1 MKKNLKNLFS
11 EDVQKILSEE
21 SINAIEKAINDK
33 VELAVEA
40 ALLEQDELYAE
51 KLQQLIKTID
61 QDHTKK
67 MVRIVESV
75 DKDRTAKLVKVIKK
89 YERDQNFEMTN
100 FKKQIVESVGA
111 FIDEFIGESIPKA
124 DFEQAVKNKTAYQVL
139 ENLRKVFAIDLSVMN
154 EAIAAPVMEG
164 KKELDSLRK
173 ENAQLKKISK
183 ILEEQKDS
191 AEKQLFIENR
201 VASYSDA
208 KRKFISNALKDKSL
222 EFVKENFDYTSRLF
236 DKQEKRTRETIK
248 EEALKDRKH
257 QPDFIHEQKIVTEK
271 INKDVEEEDPY
282 VAVMKQSRF

>member
-40 ALLEQDELYAE
+40 ALEGQDEQYAQ

-75 DKDRTAKLVKVIKK
+75 DKDRTSKLVKVIKK
-89 YERDQNFEMTN
+89 YERDQNYEMTK
-100 FKKQIVESVGA
+100 FKKQIVESVGS
-111 FIDEFIGESIPKA
+111 FIDTFIEEAIPKA
-124 DFEQAVKNKTAYQVL
+124 EFEQAVKNKTAYNVL
-139 ENLRKVFAIDLSVMN
+139 ENLRKVFAIDLSVMK
-154 EAIAAPVMEG
+154 ESIAGPVLEG
-164 KKELDSLRK
+164 KKELDALRK
-173 ENAQLKKISK
+173 ENAEIKKVANLLK
-183 ILEEQKDS
+183 EQKEA
-191 AEKQLFIENR
+191 AEKQLFIESK
-201 VASYSDA
+201 VASLPEA

-222 EFVKENFDYTSRLF
+222 EFVKENFDYTARLF

-257 QPDFIHEQKIVTEK
+257 KPDFVPEQKIVTEK
-271 INKDVEEEDPY
+271 INKDVEEYDPY
-282 VAVMKQSRF
+282 VEEMKRLRF

>member
-40 ALLEQDELYAE
+40 ALLEQDEQYAE

-75 DKDRTAKLVKVIKK
+75 DKDRTSKLVKVIKK
-89 YERDQNFEMTN
+89 YERDQNYEMTK
-100 FKKQIVESVGA
+100 FKKQIVESVGS
-111 FIDEFIGESIPKA
+111 FIDTFIEEAIPKA
-124 DFEQAVKNKTAYQVL
+124 EFQQAVKNKTAYNVL
-139 ENLRKVFAIDLSVMN
+139 ENLRKVFAIDLSVMK
-154 EAIAAPVMEG
+154 ESIAGPVLEG
-164 KKELDSLRK
+164 KKELDALRK
-173 ENAQLKKISK
+173 ENAQIKKAANLLK
-183 ILEEQKDS
+183 EQKEA
-191 AEKQLFIENR
+191 AEKQLFIESK
-201 VASYSDA
+201 VASLPEA

-222 EFVKENFDYTSRLF
+222 EFVKENLDYTARLF

-257 QPDFIHEQKIVTEK
+257 KPDFVPEQKIVTEK
-271 INKDVEEEDPY
+271 INKDVEEYDPY
-282 VAVMKQSRF
+282 VEEMKRLRF